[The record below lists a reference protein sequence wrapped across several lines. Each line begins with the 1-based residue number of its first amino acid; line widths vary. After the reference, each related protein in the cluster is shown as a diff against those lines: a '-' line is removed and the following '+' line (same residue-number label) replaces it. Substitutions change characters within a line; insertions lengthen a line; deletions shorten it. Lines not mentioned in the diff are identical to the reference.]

1 MLLYLVPMLGHS
13 LFRICS
19 LSSLSRFLSLK
30 MPEEE
35 SDLGAL
41 DLGGSDGGLGGSDA
55 PADSKAHISKSPHVL
70 SPMVS
75 SSLYMNVLGLFSHLL
90 LT

>member
-55 PADSKAHISKSPHVL
+55 PADSKALDVEVRVFQDAEH
-70 SPMVS
+70 
-75 SSLYMNVLGLFSHLL
+75 GLHA
-90 LT
+90 